1 MTFSPEDDL
10 AVYNKL
16 NEYSDM
22 ANDLNEEMTRNEEIS
37 IEEKE
42 KIFFPMIDEMKEI
55 AEEMIANYILFLK
68 DEKGSIKT
76 PSGIPLKYEKDN
88 YDFCSRSN
96 YSCCATPFR
105 LQQTG

>member
-22 ANDLNEEMTRNEEIS
+22 ANDLNEEMTRSEEIS

-55 AEEMIANYILFLK
+55 AEKMISDYILFLK
-68 DEKGSIKT
+68 DKSNRELLNQVQSSID
-76 PSGIPLKYEKDN
+76 IILKKIDIFKNKVYEVYKLNKED
-88 YDFCSRSN
+88 YE
-96 YSCCATPFR
+96 
-105 LQQTG
+105 

>member
-37 IEEKE
+37 IEKKE

-55 AEEMIANYILFLK
+55 AEKMISDYILFLK
-68 DEKGSIKT
+68 DKSNRELLNQVQSSID
-76 PSGIPLKYEKDN
+76 IILKKIDIFKNKVYEIYKLNKED
-88 YDFCSRSN
+88 YE
-96 YSCCATPFR
+96 
-105 LQQTG
+105 

>member
-55 AEEMIANYILFLK
+55 AEKMISDYILFLK
-68 DEKGSIKT
+68 DKNNRELLNQVQSSID
-76 PSGIPLKYEKDN
+76 IILKKIDIFKNKVYEIYKLNKED
-88 YDFCSRSN
+88 YE
-96 YSCCATPFR
+96 
-105 LQQTG
+105 

>member
-68 DEKGSIKT
+68 DKNNRELLNQVQSSID
-76 PSGIPLKYEKDN
+76 IILKKIDIFKNKVYEVYKLNKED
-88 YDFCSRSN
+88 YE
-96 YSCCATPFR
+96 
-105 LQQTG
+105 

>member
-55 AEEMIANYILFLK
+55 AEKMISDYILFLK
-68 DEKGSIKT
+68 DKNNRELLNQVQSSID
-76 PSGIPLKYEKDN
+76 IILKKIDIFKNKVYEVYKLNKED
-88 YDFCSRSN
+88 YE
-96 YSCCATPFR
+96 
-105 LQQTG
+105 

>member
-22 ANDLNEEMTRNEEIS
+22 ANDLNEEMTRSEEIS

-55 AEEMIANYILFLK
+55 AEKMISDYILFLK
-68 DEKGSIKT
+68 DKNNRELLNQVQSSID
-76 PSGIPLKYEKDN
+76 IILKKIDIFKNKVYEVYKLNKED
-88 YDFCSRSN
+88 YE
-96 YSCCATPFR
+96 
-105 LQQTG
+105 

>member
-55 AEEMIANYILFLK
+55 AEEMIANYILFLRDKNNRELLNQVQSSIDIILKKIDIFKNKVYEIYKLNKK
-68 DEKGSIKT
+68 D
-76 PSGIPLKYEKDN
+76 YE
-88 YDFCSRSN
+88 
-96 YSCCATPFR
+96 
-105 LQQTG
+105 

>member
-1 MTFSPEDDL
+1 MTFSPQDDL

-22 ANDLNEEMTRNEEIS
+22 ANDLNEEMTRSEEIS

-68 DEKGSIKT
+68 DKNNRELLNQVQSSID
-76 PSGIPLKYEKDN
+76 IILKKIDIFKNKVYEIYKLNKED
-88 YDFCSRSN
+88 YE
-96 YSCCATPFR
+96 
-105 LQQTG
+105 

>member
-22 ANDLNEEMTRNEEIS
+22 ANDLNEEMTRNKEIS

-55 AEEMIANYILFLK
+55 AEKMISDYILFLK
-68 DEKGSIKT
+68 DKNNRELLNQVQSSID
-76 PSGIPLKYEKDN
+76 IILKKIDIFKNKVYEVYKLNKED
-88 YDFCSRSN
+88 YE
-96 YSCCATPFR
+96 
-105 LQQTG
+105 

>member
-55 AEEMIANYILFLK
+55 AEKMISDYILFLK
-68 DEKGSIKT
+68 DKNNRELLNQVQSSIDIILKKINIFKKKDYKIYKLNKEK
-76 PSGIPLKYEKDN
+76 
-88 YDFCSRSN
+88 
-96 YSCCATPFR
+96 
-105 LQQTG
+105 

>member
-55 AEEMIANYILFLK
+55 AEKMISDYILFLK
-68 DEKGSIKT
+68 DKSNRELLNQVQSSID
-76 PSGIPLKYEKDN
+76 IILKKIDIFKNKVYEVYKLNKED
-88 YDFCSRSN
+88 YE
-96 YSCCATPFR
+96 
-105 LQQTG
+105 

>member
-1 MTFSPEDDL
+1 MTFSPQDDL

-22 ANDLNEEMTRNEEIS
+22 ANDLNEEMTRSEEIS

-68 DEKGSIKT
+68 DKSNRELLNQVQSSID
-76 PSGIPLKYEKDN
+76 IILKKIDIFKNKVYGVYKLNKEDYE
-88 YDFCSRSN
+88 
-96 YSCCATPFR
+96 
-105 LQQTG
+105 

>member
-68 DEKGSIKT
+68 DKNNRELLNQVQSSID
-76 PSGIPLKYEKDN
+76 IILKKIDIFKNEVYEVYKLNKED
-88 YDFCSRSN
+88 YE
-96 YSCCATPFR
+96 
-105 LQQTG
+105 

>member
-1 MTFSPEDDL
+1 MTFSLEDDL

-68 DEKGSIKT
+68 DKNNRELLNQVQSSID
-76 PSGIPLKYEKDN
+76 IILKKIDIFKNKVYEVYKLNKED
-88 YDFCSRSN
+88 YE
-96 YSCCATPFR
+96 
-105 LQQTG
+105 

>member
-1 MTFSPEDDL
+1 MTFSPQDDL

-22 ANDLNEEMTRNEEIS
+22 ANDLNEEMTRSEEIS

-55 AEEMIANYILFLK
+55 AEKMISDYILFLK
-68 DEKGSIKT
+68 DKNNRELLNQVQSSID
-76 PSGIPLKYEKDN
+76 IILKKIDIFKNKVYEIYKLNKED
-88 YDFCSRSN
+88 YE
-96 YSCCATPFR
+96 
-105 LQQTG
+105 

>member
-22 ANDLNEEMTRNEEIS
+22 ANDLNEEMTRNEEIN

-68 DEKGSIKT
+68 DKNNRELLNQVQSSID
-76 PSGIPLKYEKDN
+76 IILKKIDIFKNKVYEVYKLNKED
-88 YDFCSRSN
+88 YE
-96 YSCCATPFR
+96 
-105 LQQTG
+105 

>member
-1 MTFSPEDDL
+1 MTFSPQDDL

-22 ANDLNEEMTRNEEIS
+22 ANDLNEEMTRSEEIS

-55 AEEMIANYILFLK
+55 AEKMISDYILFLK
-68 DEKGSIKT
+68 DKNNRELLNQVQSSID
-76 PSGIPLKYEKDN
+76 IILKKIDIFKNKVYEVYKLNKED
-88 YDFCSRSN
+88 YE
-96 YSCCATPFR
+96 
-105 LQQTG
+105 

>member
-1 MTFSPEDDL
+1 
-10 AVYNKL
+10 
-16 NEYSDM
+16 M

-68 DEKGSIKT
+68 DKNNRELLNQVQSSID
-76 PSGIPLKYEKDN
+76 IILKKIDIFKNKVYEVYKLNKED
-88 YDFCSRSN
+88 YE
-96 YSCCATPFR
+96 
-105 LQQTG
+105 

>member
-1 MTFSPEDDL
+1 MTFSPQDDL

-22 ANDLNEEMTRNEEIS
+22 ANDLNEEMTRSEEIS

-68 DEKGSIKT
+68 DKNNRELLNQVQSSID
-76 PSGIPLKYEKDN
+76 IILKKIDIFKNKVYEVYKLNKED
-88 YDFCSRSN
+88 YE
-96 YSCCATPFR
+96 
-105 LQQTG
+105 